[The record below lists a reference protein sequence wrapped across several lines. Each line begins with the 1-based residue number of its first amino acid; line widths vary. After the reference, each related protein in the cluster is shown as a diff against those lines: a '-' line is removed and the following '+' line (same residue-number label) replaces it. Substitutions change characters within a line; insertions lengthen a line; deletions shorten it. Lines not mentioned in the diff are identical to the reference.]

1 MPFRLSNSPS
11 TFMRLMNQ
19 IIMVLDWDKL
29 FDNLKKCTFFI
40 KEVIFLGCVMTEEG
54 IKVDE
59 SRVKAICI

>member
-1 MPFRLSNSPS
+1 
-11 TFMRLMNQ
+11 MNQ
-19 IIMVLDWDKL
+19 IIMVLDRDKL